1 MSKFKV
7 GDIVKC
13 IESSHRLKKGGVYVV
28 LAELRF
34 GVIRLAVGPGCVH
47 YHRAA
52 HFELA
57 PTAKP
62 TKKFKVGDA
71 VTCIKGGG
79 LTHKGHTYV
88 VLGVPDGDTIKI
100 AADYGYIRYRK
111 ASYFNKAG
119 ETNESI

>member
-13 IESSHRLKKGGVYVV
+13 IESHSRLKKGGVYLV
-28 LAELRF
+28 LAVLRF
-34 GVIRLAVGPGCVH
+34 GVIRVTAGPGCTL

-52 HFELA
+52 HFTLA
-57 PTAKP
+57 PTAKR
-62 TKKFKVGDA
+62 FKVGDA

-88 VLGVPDGDTIKI
+88 VLGVPDDDTIKI

-119 ETNESI
+119 E

>member
-1 MSKFKV
+1 MSKFKA

-13 IESSHRLKKGGVYVV
+13 IENHSRLKKGGVYIV
-28 LAELRF
+28 LAELGF
-34 GVIRLAVGPGCVH
+34 GVIKLAAGPGRAS
-47 YHRAA
+47 YHLVE
-52 HFELA
+52 HFTLA
-57 PTAKP
+57 PTA
-62 TKKFKVGDA
+62 KKFKVGDI

-119 ETNESI
+119 ETKCKWK